1 MNKMELYTY
10 YNLDECI
17 DRAII
22 VKRLES
28 YKDEGKVEYSFNG
41 DILKLTDIDLEDR
54 DIDKLIDL
62 FDRYDVFGEIEDND
76 DFDED
81 ESDEDYEY

>member
-22 VKRLES
+22 VKDWNLI
-28 YKDEGKVEYSFNG
+28 KMKVKVEYSFNG
-41 DILKLTDIDLEDR
+41 DILKLTDIDLEDK

-62 FDRYDVFGEIEDND
+62 FDRYDVFLVR
-76 DFDED
+76 
-81 ESDEDYEY
+81 

>member
-22 VKRLES
+22 VKDWNLI
-28 YKDEGKVEYSFNG
+28 DEGRNT
-41 DILKLTDIDLEDR
+41 L
-54 DIDKLIDL
+54 
-62 FDRYDVFGEIEDND
+62 
-76 DFDED
+76 
-81 ESDEDYEY
+81 

>member
-10 YNLDECI
+10 YNLECI

-22 VKRLES
+22 VKDWNLI
-28 YKDEGKVEYSFNG
+28 KMKVKVEYSFNG
-41 DILKLTDIDLEDR
+41 DILKLTDIDLEDK

-62 FDRYDVFGEIEDND
+62 FDRYDVFLVR
-76 DFDED
+76 
-81 ESDEDYEY
+81 

>member
-1 MNKMELYTY
+1 MELYTY

-28 YKDEGKVEYSFNG
+28 YKDEGKNR
-41 DILKLTDIDLEDR
+41 ILL
-54 DIDKLIDL
+54 
-62 FDRYDVFGEIEDND
+62 
-76 DFDED
+76 
-81 ESDEDYEY
+81 